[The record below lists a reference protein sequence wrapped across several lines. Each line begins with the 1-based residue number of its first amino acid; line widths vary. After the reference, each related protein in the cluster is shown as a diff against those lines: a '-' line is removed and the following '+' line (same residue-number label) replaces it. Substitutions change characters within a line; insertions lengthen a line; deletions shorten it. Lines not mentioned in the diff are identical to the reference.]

1 MLLLSRNMKINDE
14 QPDLSRWLRPGDTVM
29 WGQGTAEPR
38 RLTAALVAQRHALAR
53 GERLRVWVGLGFA
66 GTLLPDHADVLD
78 FVGYI
83 AGGAQRSLVTAG
95 VLDVLP
101 VHYSQLPALI
111 RAGPLR
117 VDVLMLQVPPPDSDG
132 SFSLG
137 LAHEYLGA
145 ALETARVLLLE
156 IHPELPRLHGGLRID
171 PARVAACFE
180 ARHPLLDAP
189 VVLPGP
195 VERAI
200 AAHVAAWVEDGAT
213 LQVGIG
219 AVPEAVVGALAD
231 RRDLG
236 LHSGVATDS
245 LAALAEAGALTNA
258 RKRVDPGVGV
268 TGILLGG
275 HRLRAWAH
283 QNPELRLCGT
293 EYTHNP
299 EVLAAQE
306 RLVAV
311 NSAIEVDA
319 TGQVNAEVAGGSY
332 VGAVGGAVDF
342 LRGAARSRG
351 GLPIVALPAR
361 AGTRSR
367 IVARLSG
374 PASTARSDAGLI
386 VTEYGVADLRGQP
399 LSARVRRLIDIAAPE
414 HRAMLERDA
423 HEALRGQG
431 TVFPS

>member
-1 MLLLSRNMKINDE
+1 MKINDE
-14 QPDLSRWLRPGDTVM
+14 QTDLSRWLRPGDTVM

-111 RAGPLR
+111 RAGPLK

-180 ARHPLLDAP
+180 AQHPLLDAP

-219 AVPEAVVGALAD
+219 AVPEAVLGALAD

-283 QNPELRLCGT
+283 QNQELRLCGT

-431 TVFPS
+431 MIFPS